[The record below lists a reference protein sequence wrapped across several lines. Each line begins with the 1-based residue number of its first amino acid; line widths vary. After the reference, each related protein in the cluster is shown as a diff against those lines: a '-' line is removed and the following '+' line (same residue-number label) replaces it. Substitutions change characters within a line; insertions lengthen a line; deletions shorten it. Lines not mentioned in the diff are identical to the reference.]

1 MYSFIAGKID
11 EKTDSSVI
19 IDCNGVG
26 YEIFVTTGT
35 LSSIGGVG
43 DFVKIP
49 TYLLVKEDAM
59 LLFGFQSKN
68 EKNLFLDLISVSGV
82 GAKTAIS
89 ILSGISA
96 SDLVSAIAFGDSS
109 PIAKIKGIGKKTA
122 DRIIL
127 ELKGSISN
135 LDLNLSSNSSQSP
148 NNAEFED
155 AVVLL
160 STMGLSKMDSLKLV
174 NDVYEI
180 GDKTED
186 IVSKALKNMN
196 R

>member
-43 DFVKIP
+43 DFAKIH
-49 TYLLVKEDAM
+49 TYLLVREDAM
-59 LLFGFQSKN
+59 QLFGFQTKN
-68 EKNLFLDLISVSGV
+68 EKDIFLNLLSVSGV

-89 ILSGISA
+89 ILSGIST
-96 SDLVSAIAFGDSS
+96 SDLISAIAFGDPS

-122 DRIIL
+122 ERIVL
-127 ELKGSISN
+127 ELKSSISN
-135 LDLNLSSNSSQSP
+135 IRDTRYPFHRCRNKFCTIF
-148 NNAEFED
+148 NN
-155 AVVLL
+155 
-160 STMGLSKMDSLKLV
+160 
-174 NDVYEI
+174 I
-180 GDKTED
+180 
-186 IVSKALKNMN
+186 I